1 MEVSVA
7 ASKEGKVI
15 WENGLAFEGVGASG
29 FRVQLDSPQ
38 AEGGPTGFSPMELML
53 VTLAGCTA
61 MDVISIL
68 KKKRQDVTGFE
79 VISHGVRA
87 EDYPQVYTDITLEYV
102 VRGRNVDPKA
112 VERAI
117 ELSETKY
124 CSVSA
129 MLNKTAK
136 ITTIFRVEEAA

>member
-1 MEVSVA
+1 MA
-7 ASKEGKVI
+7 ALKEGQVI
-15 WENGLAFEGVGASG
+15 WKDGLAFEGIGASG
-29 FRVQLDSPQ
+29 FRVHMDSPQ
-38 AEGGPTGFSPMELML
+38 AEGGPTGFSPMELLL

-68 KKKRQDVTGFE
+68 KKKRQDVTNFE
-79 VISHGVRA
+79 VIAHGVRG
-87 EDYPQVYTDITLEYV
+87 EDYPQVYTDIMLEYI
-102 VRGRNVDPKA
+102 VRGHNVDPKA

-136 ITTIFRVEEAA
+136 ITTTCRVEEAA